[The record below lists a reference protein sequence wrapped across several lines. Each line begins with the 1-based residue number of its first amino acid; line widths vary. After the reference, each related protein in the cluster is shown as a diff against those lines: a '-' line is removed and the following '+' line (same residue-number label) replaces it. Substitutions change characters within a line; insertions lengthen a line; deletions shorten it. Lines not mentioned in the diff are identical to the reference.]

1 MPWMK
6 EGDSVTAVDS
16 NVKNKW
22 RWAWLDE
29 KNDNKEPHRL
39 WCVKLD
45 KAGVCL
51 CRVCIS
57 EIKNM
62 TLYLLFR
69 LKESLLNL
77 FEN

>member
-51 CRVCIS
+51 CRVCNS
-57 EIKNM
+57 EIKYGANGKKM
-62 TLYLLFR
+62 PCR
-69 LKESLLNL
+69 PC
-77 FEN
+77 